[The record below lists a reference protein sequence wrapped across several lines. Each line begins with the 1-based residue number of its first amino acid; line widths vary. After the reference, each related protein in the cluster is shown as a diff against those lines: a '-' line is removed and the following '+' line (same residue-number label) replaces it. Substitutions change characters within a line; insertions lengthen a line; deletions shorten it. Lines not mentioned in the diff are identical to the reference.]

1 MALKV
6 TGRQYRQGTALAIGT
21 MVDAYLDEEETEKVY
36 KRWKEDW
43 PEPLMFSGANP
54 GITFEMIREV
64 PSTELNKTFG
74 HKFGKKLKRFAAE
87 YIGD

>member
-1 MALKV
+1 MAFKV
-6 TGRQYRQGTALAIGT
+6 TSRKYRQGTALAIGT
-21 MVDAYLDEEETEKVY
+21 MVDAYLDEDETAKVY
-36 KRWKEDW
+36 ARWKEEW

-64 PSTELNKTFG
+64 PSTQLNKTFG
-74 HKFGKKLKRFAAE
+74 HKFGKKLKQCAEE